1 MEGSA
6 VLHCIVC
13 LTLGTM
19 GCGRASFIPNLLTA
33 LPTNVLLFVLIY
45 IYIFYVF
52 PELDFTTTSYYYF
65 KNDTKII
72 KFGLKLTKKLGVVL

>member
-1 MEGSA
+1 MEGSV

-33 LPTNVLLFVLIY
+33 VPTNVLLFVLIY
-45 IYIFYVF
+45 FYVF
-52 PELDFTTTSYYYF
+52 HELDFTTTLYYYL
-65 KNDTKII
+65 KNDTKIT
-72 KFGLKLTKKLGVVL
+72 KFGLKLTKKLEVVL